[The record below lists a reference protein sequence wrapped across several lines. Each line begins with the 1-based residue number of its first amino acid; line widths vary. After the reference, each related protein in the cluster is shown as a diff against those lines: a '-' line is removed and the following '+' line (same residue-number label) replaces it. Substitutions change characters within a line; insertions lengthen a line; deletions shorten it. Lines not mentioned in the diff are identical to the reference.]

1 MEIEQDWFMRQIHQM
16 AQLIAHVVFQKDIPN
31 YEIVDEANQSQ
42 TDLLHSKIKSLVAY
56 MKICEAEDLLFGAL
70 DTSDKDYLLLAVD
83 FYQTL
88 NMLSDEEL
96 EQANFS
102 REEIRIGL
110 QEILRRFSLPDFGL

>member
-31 YEIVDEANQSQ
+31 YEIVDEENQSQ